1 MVLWKDKIDK
11 PLARLIRKKR
21 ERIQI
26 SKIRNGKGEVTNEST
41 EIPRIIKD
49 YYEQLWASLVAQMV
63 KSLPAVHETQVRSLD
78 QEDPLKKEMATHS
91 VFLPGKSHGWRSLA
105 GYSPGGRKELD
116 TTERLCFHYKQLY
129 ANKMDN
135 LEVMDKLLERYS
147 LPRLNQEE

>member
-1 MVLWKDKIDK
+1 MVLWKDKIGK

-26 SKIRNGKGEVTNEST
+26 SKIRNRKGEVTNEST

-63 KSLPAVHETQVRSLD
+63 KSLPAVQETQVRSLG

-91 VFLPGKSHGWRSLA
+91 IFLPGKSHGWRSLLQSM
-105 GYSPGGRKELD
+105 GSQRVG
-116 TTERLCFHYKQLY
+116 H
-129 ANKMDN
+129 N
-135 LEVMDKLLERYS
+135 LATSFS
-147 LPRLNQEE
+147 L